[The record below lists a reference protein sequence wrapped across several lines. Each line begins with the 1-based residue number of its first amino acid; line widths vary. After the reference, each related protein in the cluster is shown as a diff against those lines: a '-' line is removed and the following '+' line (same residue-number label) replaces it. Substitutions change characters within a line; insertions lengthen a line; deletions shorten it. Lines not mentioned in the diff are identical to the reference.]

1 MIPFVFTP
9 NHATDHAGAP
19 ARTEMPVVRPTYAE
33 PVAQMGRR
41 RPDPRDAQ
49 VHAALDVPRL
59 TITRM
64 ADVLGV
70 PRATLEA
77 YRLGTR
83 RMPAPVRARLAT
95 FLAAHADAMRQL
107 SDALLAE
114 ARGGTA
120 AGGAAEPAADHALD
134 HSDGEAAER

>member
-1 MIPFVFTP
+1 MIPFTFTST
-9 NHATDHAGAP
+9 HAATDRPAP
-19 ARTEMPVVRPTYAE
+19 PRAEHPVVRPTYAE

-83 RMPAPVRARLAT
+83 RMPAAVRTRLAT
-95 FLAAHADAMRQL
+95 FLAAHADTMRQL
-107 SDALLAE
+107 SEALLAE
-114 ARGGTA
+114 PRSEDA
-120 AGGAAEPAADHALD
+120 AQPAPGAVTEVPP
-134 HSDGEAAER
+134 ER

>member
-1 MIPFVFTP
+1 MTAFAFSPAHTP
-9 NHATDHAGAP
+9 DLVPAP
-19 ARTEMPVVRPTYAE
+19 ARAEVPVVRPTYAE
-33 PVAQMGRR
+33 PVRHMGRR
-41 RPDPRDAQ
+41 TDPRDAQ

-83 RMPAPVRARLAT
+83 RMPPAVRARLAA
-95 FLAAHADAMRQL
+95 FLTHHAELMRELADALTGEVQ
-107 SDALLAE
+107 SD
-114 ARGGTA
+114 R
-120 AGGAAEPAADHALD
+120 
-134 HSDGEAAER
+134 

>member
-1 MIPFVFTP
+1 MTAFAYPTAADFGP
-9 NHATDHAGAP
+9 AP
-19 ARTEMPVVRPTYAE
+19 ARPEVPVARPTYAE
-33 PVAQMGRR
+33 PVPHMGRR
-41 RPDPRDAQ
+41 TTPQDAA

-83 RMPAPVRARLAT
+83 RMPPAVRARLAA
-95 FLAAHADAMRQL
+95 FLAQHADAVKQIA
-107 SDALLAE
+107 DAL
-114 ARGGTA
+114 GG
-120 AGGAAEPAADHALD
+120 EPTN
-134 HSDGEAAER
+134 G

>member
-1 MIPFVFTP
+1 MIPLAFTSTHP
-9 NHATDHAGAP
+9 TDLGAAS
-19 ARTEMPVVRPTYAE
+19 ARPEIPVTRPTYAE
-33 PVAQMGRR
+33 PVASMRR

-83 RMPAPVRARLAT
+83 RMPPAVRARLAT
-95 FLAAHADAMRQL
+95 FLAAHADTMRQL
-107 SDALLAE
+107 AEGLLGDTSID
-114 ARGGTA
+114 R
-120 AGGAAEPAADHALD
+120 
-134 HSDGEAAER
+134 

>member
-1 MIPFVFTP
+1 MSPFTFTS
-9 NHATDHAGAP
+9 NRSTDLVPAP
-19 ARTEMPVVRPTYAE
+19 AHADVPVVRPTYAE
-33 PVAQMGRR
+33 PVAVMGR
-41 RPDPRDAQ
+41 RPDPRDAS

-83 RMPAPVRARLAT
+83 RMPPAVRARLAA
-95 FLAAHADAMRQL
+95 FLARHADAMREL
-107 SDALLAE
+107 ADALRAD
-114 ARGGTA
+114 T
-120 AGGAAEPAADHALD
+120 PAD
-134 HSDGEAAER
+134 R

>member
-1 MIPFVFTP
+1 MSPFTFAP
-9 NHATDHAGAP
+9 NHATDLVPAP
-19 ARTEMPVVRPTYAE
+19 ARPEVPVARPTYAE
-33 PVAQMGRR
+33 PVAPMRR
-41 RPDPRDAQ
+41 RPDPRDAS

-83 RMPAPVRARLAT
+83 RMPPAVRARLAA
-95 FLAAHADAMRQL
+95 FLSHHATTMREL
-107 SDALLAE
+107 SDALLADM
-114 ARGGTA
+114 
-120 AGGAAEPAADHALD
+120 PAD
-134 HSDGEAAER
+134 R

>member
-1 MIPFVFTP
+1 MSPFTFAP
-9 NHATDHAGAP
+9 NHATDLVPAP
-19 ARTEMPVVRPTYAE
+19 ALGEVPVTRPTYAE
-33 PVAQMGRR
+33 PVTPMGR
-41 RPDPRDAQ
+41 RPDPRDAH

-83 RMPAPVRARLAT
+83 RMPPAVRARLAA
-95 FLAAHADAMRQL
+95 FLAQHAQTMREL
-107 SDALLAE
+107 SDTLLDE
-114 ARGGTA
+114 TPVDR
-120 AGGAAEPAADHALD
+120 
-134 HSDGEAAER
+134 

>member
-1 MIPFVFTP
+1 MSPFTFAA
-9 NHATDHAGAP
+9 NHTADLVPAP
-19 ARTEMPVVRPTYAE
+19 ARADVPVTRPTYAE
-33 PVAQMGRR
+33 PVTPMRR
-41 RPDPRDAQ
+41 RPDPRDAS

-83 RMPAPVRARLAT
+83 RMPPAVRARLAE
-95 FLAAHADAMRQL
+95 FLARHAETMREV
-107 SDALLAE
+107 SAALLADDTPTD
-114 ARGGTA
+114 R
-120 AGGAAEPAADHALD
+120 
-134 HSDGEAAER
+134 

>member
-1 MIPFVFTP
+1 MIPFTFTST
-9 NHATDHAGAP
+9 HAATDRAAP
-19 ARTEMPVVRPTYAE
+19 PRTEHPVVRPTYAE

-83 RMPAPVRARLAT
+83 RMPAAVRVRLAT
-95 FLAAHADAMRQL
+95 FLAAHANTMRQL
-107 SDALLAE
+107 SEALLAE
-114 ARGGTA
+114 PRTEDEPKSVADA
-120 AGGAAEPAADHALD
+120 ATVAP
-134 HSDGEAAER
+134 AER